1 MSAVKIVCLGA
12 GSFYFPRPLG
22 DLAISEDL
30 HGSEITLYDLD
41 ATKAAMMAGLG
52 QRLAEEAGADFTIR
66 CTESLDDAIDGADFA
81 ISSIGGSG
89 AEVTRDVYHS
99 YYHAADSWIAGQ
111 YGIYQPVGDT
121 GGPCGMMMGL
131 RSIPAYLEICAA
143 MEKRCPGVVLLSH
156 SNPMAILC
164 RAMNKYSGIK
174 VIGICHG
181 VQGTIRQVGQM
192 LELPA
197 AELKCTWVGTNHYYW
212 VLRVEHGGEDVTD
225 RLTAAFEELG
235 VRGSD
240 DITHRLSRIYGYK
253 LGYPQAGHLTDFYGW
268 LAHADSLAEMPYDLA
283 ADARRHGFPE
293 AMPEKHEPSAAL
305 RTEFY
310 ANYQK
315 ELDKVELPARGAVD
329 HVSEEGVARMI
340 GAMISGRREEFIV
353 NVANAG
359 TVSNLPDTAL
369 VEVAAVTRGRDLE
382 ADSVGECPIAAKGI
396 LEKRF
401 AWHEL
406 VVDAARTGDRNT
418 ALQALMLDETAI
430 HPDKAEDMLEDLLNA
445 SRDLLPQ
452 FFGA

>member
-1 MSAVKIVCLGA
+1 MSAVKIACLGA

-22 DLAISEDL
+22 DLAIAEDL

-41 ATKAAMMAGLG
+41 ADKAGMMAGLG
-52 QRLAEEAGADFTIR
+52 RRLAEEAGADFTIR
-66 CTESLDDAIDGADFA
+66 ATTTLDDAIDGADFA

-99 YYHAADSWIAGQ
+99 YYHAADSWIAGR

-131 RSIPAYLEICAA
+131 RSIPAYLDICAA

-164 RAMNKYSGIK
+164 RAMTKYSDIE
-174 VIGICHG
+174 VVGICHG
-181 VQGTIRQVGQM
+181 VQATIRQVGEM
-192 LELPA
+192 LGLPA

-212 VLRVEHGGEDVTD
+212 VLRVEHGGEDVTA

-235 VRGSD
+235 GRGSD
-240 DITHRLSRIYGYK
+240 DIAHRLSKIYGCK
-253 LGYPQAGHLTDFYGW
+253 MGYPGAGHLVDFYGW
-268 LAHADSLAEMPYDLA
+268 LAHADSLEDMPHDLA

-293 AMPEKHEPSAAL
+293 AMPEKHAPTDASRA
-305 RTEFY
+305 EFY
-310 ANYQK
+310 ASYQK
-315 ELDKVELPARGAVD
+315 ELDKVGLPAGGAVD

-340 GAMISGRREEFIV
+340 SAMSSGRSEEFIV
-353 NVANAG
+353 NVANDG
-359 TVSNLPDTAL
+359 TVANLPDTAL
-369 VEVAAVTRGRDLE
+369 VEVAAVTRGRGLV
-382 ADSVGECPIAAKGI
+382 ADPVGECPIAAKGI

-406 VVDAARTGDRNT
+406 VVDAARTGNRNT
-418 ALQALMLDETAI
+418 ALQAMMLDETAI
-430 HPDKAEDMLEDLLNA
+430 HPDRAEDLLDELLEA
-445 SRDLLPQ
+445 SRDMLPQ
-452 FFGA
+452 FFG